1 MGDTLSFFAA
11 GIVLFALF
19 IASYSRRSTWLA
31 LGSMAMS
38 MAVLFGCLFLV
49 TIHDRSQVRARLAWA
64 ASELPFLLDQQTAAD
79 LAESFE
85 RAPVPVSTQPAS
97 RPAEPEP
104 VQAAAAA
111 GWLAPKPDAKIGSQ
125 YPVAWRLDEAD
136 VQPASS
142 GDGIFLI
149 NGTNV
154 SDQALEEVHA
164 VLKPDASQRE
174 VELALAVDGDD
185 QDGTVIPAA
194 ARFSLVSAS
203 PNQDGALIRGAILT
217 FRYSQAGQRK
227 SSILYLTPSMLARF
241 ANR

>member
-1 MGDTLSFFAA
+1 MSLFAA

-64 ASELPFLLDQQTAAD
+64 ASELPFLLDQQTVAD

-85 RAPVPVSTQPAS
+85 RSPVPVSTQPAS

-111 GWLAPKPDAKIGSQ
+111 GWLAPKPDANIGSQ
-125 YPVAWRLDEAD
+125 YRWPGGSMRPN
-136 VQPASS
+136 VQPDRV
-142 GDGIFLI
+142 GDGFMI
-149 NGTNV
+149 
-154 SDQALEEVHA
+154 
-164 VLKPDASQRE
+164 
-174 VELALAVDGDD
+174 
-185 QDGTVIPAA
+185 
-194 ARFSLVSAS
+194 
-203 PNQDGALIRGAILT
+203 
-217 FRYSQAGQRK
+217 
-227 SSILYLTPSMLARF
+227 M
-241 ANR
+241 